1 MLDISDMTSS
11 FNFAVLTSS
20 DSGARGERQDIGGDA
35 VAEVMVDAGHVLA
48 DRKMLPD
55 DRGLIANQLSA
66 WCKSAVI
73 DVILTTG
80 GTGLGARD
88 VMPEAMLDVI
98 DYEVPGIS
106 EAMRAASLQIT
117 AMAMLSRAKAGVC
130 NGTLIVNLPGSPKG
144 AVESLEAI
152 KVVLP
157 HAVEILR
164 GTHSGAHPVKG

>member
-1 MLDISDMTSS
+1 MTSS

-20 DSGARGERQDIGGDA
+20 DSGARGERKDIGGDA
-35 VAEVMVDAGHVLA
+35 VSELMVNSGHVLT
-48 DRKMLPD
+48 DRKVLPD
-55 DRGLIANQLSA
+55 DRELIANQLSM
-66 WCKSAVI
+66 WCESDVM

-106 EAMRAASLQIT
+106 EAMRAASLEIT
-117 AMAMLSRAKAGVC
+117 VMAMLSRARAGVC

-144 AVESLEAI
+144 AAESLEAV
-152 KVVLP
+152 KAVLP

-164 GTHSGAHPVKG
+164 GTHSGEHPVKE